1 MFSNPGV
8 SMRRMLH
15 VLPLFTASTTPT
27 LALAAIDRQ
36 SEVYQ
41 AGYQVG
47 QWIGHAVPHVAAV
60 VAALA
65 ALLVVRAWSRRR
77 KTRLDR

>member
-8 SMRRMLH
+8 PVRRMLH
-15 VLPLFTASTTPT
+15 VLPLFIASTTPT

-36 SEVYQ
+36 SEI
-41 AGYQVG
+41 YQVG
-47 QWIGHAVPHVAAV
+47 QWIGHAVPYVAAV

-65 ALLVVRAWSRRR
+65 ASLVVRAWSRRR
-77 KTRLDR
+77 KARLDR